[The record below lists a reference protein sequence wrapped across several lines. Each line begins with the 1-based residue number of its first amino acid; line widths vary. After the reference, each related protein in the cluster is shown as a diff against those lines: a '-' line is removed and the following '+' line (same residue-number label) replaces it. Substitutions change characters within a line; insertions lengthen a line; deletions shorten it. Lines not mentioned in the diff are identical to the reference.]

1 MADFSGAE
9 LDRMLTDARKTLE
22 SMRKGGGGDKAAA
35 APGAAG
41 SAAPARG
48 DAPQVEGVG
57 LAADGRVKATV
68 SLGGRLKSVEMD
80 PRAMRLASA
89 ALGEEI
95 VVAVNAALD
104 DLRTK
109 AAAAAATGDTVDTAA
124 LGKQVEEIQN
134 QSLRQME
141 LITQALNDT
150 ISKIGNNRR

>member
-1 MADFSGAE
+1 MADFSGAD

-22 SMRKGGGGDKAAA
+22 SMRKGDSAGQPAAT
-35 APGAAG
+35 PRTSDSGT
-41 SAAPARG
+41 PARG
-48 DAPQVEGVG
+48 GEPIEGVG
-57 LAADGRVKATV
+57 LAADGRVRATV
-68 SLGGRLKSVEMD
+68 VAGGRLKSVDMD

-89 ALGEEI
+89 ELGEQI

-109 AAAAAATGDTVDTAA
+109 AAAAPTDEVVDTAA

-150 ISKIGNNRR
+150 ISKIGNTRR

>member
-22 SMRKGGGGDKAAA
+22 SMRKGGEADRPAAA
-35 APGAAG
+35 AGAAG
-41 SAAPARG
+41 SGTAGRG
-48 DAPQVEGVG
+48 GTPVEGAG
-57 LAADGRVKATV
+57 QAADGRVRATV
-68 SLGGRLKSVEMD
+68 VAGGRLKSVDLD

-89 ALGEEI
+89 ELGEQI

-109 AAAAAATGDTVDTAA
+109 AAGAATGESVDTDA

-134 QSLRQME
+134 QGLRQME

-150 ISKIGNNRR
+150 IAKIGNPRR

>member
-1 MADFSGAE
+1 
-9 LDRMLTDARKTLE
+9 MLTDARKTLE
-22 SMRKGGGGDKAAA
+22 SMRKGGSADQPAATPRTA
-35 APGAAG
+35 DSGTPG
-41 SAAPARG
+41 RG
-48 DAPQVEGVG
+48 ESMEGVG
-57 LAADGRVKATV
+57 LAADGRVRATV
-68 SLGGRLKSVEMD
+68 MAGGRLKSVEMD

-89 ALGEEI
+89 ELGEQI

-109 AAAAAATGDTVDTAA
+109 AAAAPADELVDTAA

-150 ISKIGNNRR
+150 ISKIGNTRR